1 MGDPLSQVP
10 DTSAEHAIGTIKSVE
25 YGFEVGSAFRR
36 IFCGAANL
44 LKYSRHGRLKTM
56 SAKSKKIRLDAINR
70 KILTITHKRANITNQ
85 ELADLVGLSN
95 SACFQRMRTL
105 KEAGYFVS
113 FNTDLDLNRMVE
125 HILAYVEFTLE
136 NNNPQA
142 RAKFEAVIEDIPEF
156 MDCLRVTGDVDYVC
170 FTCCSSSLEL
180 NKLIDQ
186 VSGNSDLGI
195 RLVKTRIILERAK
208 WYLGYPLEKLR
219 WLDD

>member
-1 MGDPLSQVP
+1 MVLKLAARFID
-10 DTSAEHAIGTIKSVE
+10 
-25 YGFEVGSAFRR
+25 
-36 IFCGAANL
+36 IFAAPPFCR
-44 LKYSRHGRLKTM
+44 KIHTPEDLKTM
-56 SAKSKKIRLDAINR
+56 SAKNKKVRLDSINR
-70 KILTITHKRANITNQ
+70 KILTITHTRANITNQ

-105 KEAGYFVS
+105 KEAGYFLS

-125 HILAYVEFTLE
+125 HVLAYVEFTLE

-156 MDCLRVTGDVDYVC
+156 MDCLRVTGDVDYIS
-170 FTCCSSSLEL
+170 FTCCSSSHEL
-180 NKLIDQ
+180 NNLIDQ
-186 VSGNSDLGI
+186 VSGNSDLGV

>member
-1 MGDPLSQVP
+1 
-10 DTSAEHAIGTIKSVE
+10 
-25 YGFEVGSAFRR
+25 
-36 IFCGAANL
+36 
-44 LKYSRHGRLKTM
+44 M
-56 SAKSKKIRLDAINR
+56 SEKNKKVRLDAINR

-85 ELADLVGLSN
+85 ELAELVCLSN
-95 SACFQRMRTL
+95 SACFQRVRTL

-113 FNTDLDLNRMVE
+113 FNTDLDLDRMVE
-125 HILAYVEFTLE
+125 HVLAYVEFTLE

-142 RAKFEAVIEDIPEF
+142 RAKFEAVIEDISEF
-156 MDCLRVTGDVDYVC
+156 MDCLRVTGDVDYIC
-170 FTCCSSSLEL
+170 FTCCSSTLEL

-186 VSGNSDLGI
+186 ISGNSDLGV